1 MATASTT
8 WRSALRWPTRTG
20 ARTPA
25 RSTWSTAATAWPHA
39 RTWRGWA
46 APACVRR
53 SLRQGQGLREPHQLE
68 ARHGCE
74 EAQEEKEVQPRWALA
89 SRAVAKYDE
98 QVARALAG
106 AHNTARVAH
115 GTPDYVRVGAGLG
128 SAFVW
133 ALLDL
138 ADAIRAHGQG
148 ADGGALEQRPPQ
160 QPPPTTE
167 RF

>member
-1 MATASTT
+1 M
-8 WRSALRWPTRTG
+8 
-20 ARTPA
+20 
-25 RSTWSTAATAWPHA
+25 
-39 RTWRGWA
+39 
-46 APACVRR
+46 
-53 SLRQGQGLREPHQLE
+53 
-68 ARHGCE
+68 
-74 EAQEEKEVQPRWALA
+74 
-89 SRAVAKYDE
+89 AKYDE

-138 ADAIRAHGQG
+138 ADAIRAHGQAG
-148 ADGGALEQRPPQ
+148 AATGDLEPRTPQ
-160 QPPPTTE
+160 QPPPPE